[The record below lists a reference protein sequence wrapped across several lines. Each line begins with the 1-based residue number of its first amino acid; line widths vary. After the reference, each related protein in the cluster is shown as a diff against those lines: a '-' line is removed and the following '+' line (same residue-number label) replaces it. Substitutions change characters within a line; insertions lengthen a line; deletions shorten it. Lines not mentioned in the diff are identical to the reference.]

1 VARAFFSTKIGGRP
15 MNRIRG
21 RSIFFAN
28 FRFAARPK
36 MGKRLTVRWFS
47 PGARR
52 PVAIDRKPITGLV
65 IAFIKG
71 SGALPKGLWRAELR
85 YGNTLVATA
94 STRVG

>member
-1 VARAFFSTKIGGRP
+1 
-15 MNRIRG
+15 M
-21 RSIFFAN
+21 
-28 FRFAARPK
+28 
-36 MGKRLTVRWFS
+36 RWFS

-71 SGALPKGLWRAELR
+71 SGPLPRGGWRAELR

-94 STRVG
+94 RTRVG